1 MVDFRNILDRAQM
14 RLKELKEGNSIGAV
28 MKGDP
33 MVSGTQI
40 FSTRQEALGATE
52 DAEMPA
58 KDRQM
63 ISEAETV
70 VEEMTRDI
78 VDEINK
84 GFLA

>member
-14 RLKELKEGNSIGAV
+14 RLRELKEGNSVGAV

-40 FSTRQEALGATE
+40 FATRQEAISAAA

-78 VDEINK
+78 VEEINR